1 MQLLDFAIVSHPLL
15 LFFDLSLLKRR
26 WLPLKLS
33 MKTHYFFLWSPP
45 LRFQKDLELA
55 LSVSGHHLDKILTAS
70 FIVCVVN

>member
-33 MKTHYFFLWSPP
+33 MKTHYFFERNPP
-45 LRFQKDLELA
+45 LSFQKDLELA

-70 FIVCVVN
+70 FS